1 MTINLKGVI
10 TSGLVAGIIISISAI
25 TMVPVVGNEMDTVL
39 ANHGLPPLSNLDM
52 VYFCFV
58 SLIYGISLIFLYAAL
73 KPQFKSKTKTIIIT
87 SLIVWILANVIG
99 NVANVVYGF
108 MPVKLTVIGII
119 WGLMEFLLG
128 TLVASRLYE
137 RNSKKDNQ

>member
-1 MTINLKGVI
+1 MTINLKSVI

-39 ANHGLPPLSNLDM
+39 ANHSLPPLSNLDIG
-52 VYFCFV
+52 YFCCV
-58 SLIYGISLIFLYAAL
+58 SFIYGIFLMFLYATL
-73 KPQFKSKTKTIIIT
+73 KPQFKSRVKTAIIT
-87 SLIVWILANVIG
+87 SIIVWILANVIG

-108 MPVKLTVIGII
+108 MPVKLTVIGIV

-128 TLVASRLYE
+128 TLIASRLYE
-137 RNSKKDNQ
+137 RTKNTKQ

>member
-73 KPQFKSKTKTIIIT
+73 KPQFKSKTKTAIIT
-87 SLIVWILANVIG
+87 SLIVWILTNVIS
-99 NVANVVYGF
+99 NTANVVYGF

-119 WGLMEFLLG
+119 WGLMEFLLA

-137 RNSKKDNQ
+137 RSQKKNK

>member
-1 MTINLKGVI
+1 MTINLKSVI

-25 TMVPVVGNEMDTVL
+25 TMVPVVGNEMNTVL
-39 ANHGLPPLSNLDM
+39 ANRGLPPLSNLDM

-58 SLIYGISLIFLYAAL
+58 SLIYGISLVFLYAAL
-73 KPQFKSKTKTIIIT
+73 KPQFKSKMKTVIIT
-87 SLIVWILANVIG
+87 SFIVWILANVIG

-108 MPVKLTVIGII
+108 MPMKLTVIGII
-119 WGLMEFLLG
+119 WGLMEFLLA

-137 RNSKKDNQ
+137 RSQKKNKQ

>member
-1 MTINLKGVI
+1 MTINLKTVI
-10 TSGLVAGIIISISAI
+10 TSGLVAGIIICISAI

-39 ANHGLPPLSNLDM
+39 ANRGLPPLSNLDM
-52 VYFCFV
+52 LYFCFV
-58 SLIYGISLIFLYAAL
+58 SLIYGIFLMFLYAAL
-73 KPQFKSKTKTIIIT
+73 KPQFKSRVKTAIIVSI
-87 SLIVWILANVIG
+87 IVWILANVIG

-137 RNSKKDNQ
+137 RSQK